1 MKEVCREIIRF
12 VLILIV
18 FVVAGYFFL
27 VAVYALPTD
36 RIAAHVQESAFVF
49 KTESPYRELI
59 PGKSSTKL
67 DDSTDALMLL
77 SAENE
82 RTESIWIEALN
93 VSRLVAADHN
103 PMQTLVSLHSGEE
116 LDYKITS
123 YGRYWHGYLVYLK
136 PLMMIFNYQQIRYI
150 LILTQLSLVF
160 ILLYLIGRK
169 NKKECFIPILTSI
182 FFLNPTVCSL
192 SLQFTPVFCLTI
204 AQMIIILLFEEKY
217 KICMKLW
224 LYHFFVVGCLT
235 VYFDLL
241 TYPLVTFGIPIAFMV
256 SQYTKDFKTGLKMFI
271 ETGILWVTG
280 YGAMWASKWILG
292 TLVTGNNVLTS
303 AVDAMKFRTSNGYDD
318 VVFNVLDVIK
328 TNLNRADF
336 PVEIIILLFAVC
348 IIVGLIKKIKVSF
361 RIIPMLCIAILP
373 FIWYAV
379 LSNHSWIHPWMT
391 YRELAIFVYA
401 LMTVGMMFVYK
412 ND

>member
-1 MKEVCREIIRF
+1 
-12 VLILIV
+12 
-18 FVVAGYFFL
+18 
-27 VAVYALPTD
+27 
-36 RIAAHVQESAFVF
+36 
-49 KTESPYRELI
+49 
-59 PGKSSTKL
+59 
-67 DDSTDALMLL
+67 
-77 SAENE
+77 
-82 RTESIWIEALN
+82 
-93 VSRLVAADHN
+93 
-103 PMQTLVSLHSGEE
+103 
-116 LDYKITS
+116 
-123 YGRYWHGYLVYLK
+123 
-136 PLMMIFNYQQIRYI
+136 
-150 LILTQLSLVF
+150 
-160 ILLYLIGRK
+160 
-169 NKKECFIPILTSI
+169 
-182 FFLNPTVCSL
+182 
-192 SLQFTPVFCLTI
+192 
-204 AQMIIILLFEEKY
+204 MIIILLFEEKY

-318 VVFNVLDVIK
+318 AVFNVLDVIK